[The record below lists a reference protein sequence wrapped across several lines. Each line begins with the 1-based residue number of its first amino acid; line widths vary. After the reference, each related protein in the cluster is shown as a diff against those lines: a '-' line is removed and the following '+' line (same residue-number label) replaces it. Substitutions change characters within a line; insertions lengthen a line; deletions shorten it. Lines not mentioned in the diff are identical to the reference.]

1 MCFELIFKLVCFV
14 IICNIIIGVYTLED
28 LVLLDEIKL
37 SRRGFTRLM
46 AKRLFT
52 ALDEYLLEPDEIMEP
67 PPVRRRP
74 SELIR
79 HKPQPFIRAS
89 TLMRSR
95 DNYGKM
101 NLKRSPSSK
110 LTPPAQRKRPVT
122 LRTPTDLKGDFSF
135 AYNRYS
141 AEIPVVANED
151 DQTNVDVPNVGETND
166 TDSSSTNELE
176 ATPTIPVI
184 SIPKVSLAEK
194 ILNESPTQL
203 ERSLS
208 IPTGL
213 QWMEDRAMSSSKV
226 SGFFG
231 RSCTSCPSLF
241 YIQLDDHA
249 HLSENDIIDEALA
262 VLKDPLNKID
272 DVVCALYMVL
282 DFCKEGW
289 TPPSFNDHI
298 EWITHCINYYLQ
310 DVEVVEVSCRV
321 LKYLTYRLL
330 ESERVSSTDS
340 MLFERT
346 GACILNVLKNHS
358 YSQRAQLNGC
368 LILANI
374 LRAGMLHVCVYIYVC
389 VC

>member
-1 MCFELIFKLVCFV
+1 M
-14 IICNIIIGVYTLED
+14 ED

-52 ALDEYLLEPDEIMEP
+52 ALDEYLLDPDEIVEP
-67 PPVRRRP
+67 PSVRRRP

-79 HKPQPFIRAS
+79 HKPQPFTRAS
-89 TLMRSR
+89 TLMRSQK
-95 DNYGKM
+95 NYGKM

-110 LTPPAQRKRPVT
+110 LTPPPQRKRPVT
-122 LRTPTDLKGDFSF
+122 LRTPTDLKEEFSF

-141 AEIPVVANED
+141 AEIPVVVNQDTPIEPSY
-151 DQTNVDVPNVGETND
+151 VDVPNVEETND

-176 ATPTIPVI
+176 ATPTIPVV
-184 SIPKVSLAEK
+184 SIPKLSLAEK
-194 ILNESPTQL
+194 ILTESPAQL
-203 ERSLS
+203 EHSLS

-213 QWMEDRAMSSSKV
+213 QWMEDMPMSSSKI

-241 YIQLDDHA
+241 YIQLDDHG
-249 HLSENDIIDEALA
+249 HLSENDIIKEALA

-298 EWITHCINYYLQ
+298 ELITYCINNYLQ
-310 DVEVVEVSCRV
+310 DVEIVEVGCRV

-340 MLFERT
+340 ILFERT
-346 GACILNVLKNHS
+346 AICVLNVLKIHS

-374 LRAGMLHVCVYIYVC
+374 LRAGMLSLCACMLNVAIAT
-389 VC
+389 